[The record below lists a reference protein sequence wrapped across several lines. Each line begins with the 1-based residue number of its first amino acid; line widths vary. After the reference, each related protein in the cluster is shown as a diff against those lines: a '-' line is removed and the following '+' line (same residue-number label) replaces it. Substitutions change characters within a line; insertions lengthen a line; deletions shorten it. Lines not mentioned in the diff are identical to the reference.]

1 MINLH
6 MQEVALEGEEALK
19 PLKGT
24 PINLVISNNM
34 PLPKVVIS
42 SNITL
47 LKISLINNNMVK
59 STMHTERNNITRNKT
74 PTTNNFNTLNSSS
87 SLTMSKRIK
96 VISPRPIK
104 SQSSSR
110 LKISSSRSSRLISN
124 LRKVIKINI
133 NPNISLR
140 LNNKSIN
147 LKMSS
152 SSNHTGRLLSTTLLL
167 FSRLTTKKRRSLL
180 STNRN
185 LKIATIKRRLSTYQ
199 HQSNISRQLRNLS
212 QSM

>member
-1 MINLH
+1 VINLH

-19 PLKGT
+19 PPMGT

-74 PTTNNFNTLNSSS
+74 PTTNNLTTLNSSS

-110 LKISSSRSSRLISN
+110 LTISSSRSSRLISN

-140 LNNKSIN
+140 VNNKSIN

>member
-6 MQEVALEGEEALK
+6 MEEVALEGEEALK

-74 PTTNNFNTLNSSS
+74 PTTNNLTTLNSSS

-110 LKISSSRSSRLISN
+110 LTISSSRSSRLISN

>member
-6 MQEVALEGEEALK
+6 MEEVALEGEEALK

-74 PTTNNFNTLNSSS
+74 PTTNNLTTLNSSS

-110 LKISSSRSSRLISN
+110 LTISSSRSSRLISN

-167 FSRLTTKKRRSLL
+167 FSRLTKKKRRSLL

>member
-1 MINLH
+1 VINLH

-19 PLKGT
+19 PPMGT

-47 LKISLINNNMVK
+47 LKISLISNNMVK

-74 PTTNNFNTLNSSS
+74 PTTNNLNTLNSSS

-96 VISPRPIK
+96 AISPRPIK

-110 LKISSSRSSRLISN
+110 LTISSSRSSRLISN

-147 LKMSS
+147 LKMS

>member
-19 PLKGT
+19 SLKGT

-74 PTTNNFNTLNSSS
+74 PTTNKLNTLNSSS

-110 LKISSSRSSRLISN
+110 LTISSSRSSRLISN

-152 SSNHTGRLLSTTLLL
+152 SSNHTGKLLSTTLLL
-167 FSRLTTKKRRSLL
+167 FSRLTKKKRRSLL

>member
-1 MINLH
+1 ME
-6 MQEVALEGEEALK
+6 EVALEGEEALK

-74 PTTNNFNTLNSSS
+74 PTTNKLNTLNSSS

-110 LKISSSRSSRLISN
+110 LTISSSRSSRLISN

-167 FSRLTTKKRRSLL
+167 FSRLTKKKRRSLL

>member
-6 MQEVALEGEEALK
+6 MEEVALEGEEALK

-74 PTTNNFNTLNSSS
+74 PTTNNLNTLNSSS

-110 LKISSSRSSRLISN
+110 LTISSSRSSRLISN

>member
-19 PLKGT
+19 SLKGT

-74 PTTNNFNTLNSSS
+74 PTTNNLTTLNSSS

-110 LKISSSRSSRLISN
+110 LTISSSRSSRLISN

>member
-74 PTTNNFNTLNSSS
+74 PTTNNLTTLNSSS

-110 LKISSSRSSRLISN
+110 LTISSSRSSRLISN

>member
-1 MINLH
+1 ME
-6 MQEVALEGEEALK
+6 EVALEGEEALK

-47 LKISLINNNMVK
+47 LKISLISNNMVK

-74 PTTNNFNTLNSSS
+74 PTTNNLNTLNSSS

-110 LKISSSRSSRLISN
+110 LTISSSRSSRLISN